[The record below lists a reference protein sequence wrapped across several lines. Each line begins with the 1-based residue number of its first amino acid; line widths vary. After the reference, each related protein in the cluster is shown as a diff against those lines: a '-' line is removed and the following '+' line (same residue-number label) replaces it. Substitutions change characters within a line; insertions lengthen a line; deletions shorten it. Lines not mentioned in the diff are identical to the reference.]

1 MPNQGDFSKAVEEL
15 LTPTQKRCVVG
26 QVFDELKGND
36 ADSFTALLASPVSNI
51 KIAELLQK
59 NGFKIG
65 ETAVWKH
72 RKDNCSCARTK

>member
-1 MPNQGDFSKAVEEL
+1 MNQGDFSKSVEEL
-15 LTPTQKRCVVG
+15 LSPIQKRCVVG

-65 ETAVWKH
+65 ETAIWKH
-72 RKDNCSCARTK
+72 RKNNCSCARTK

>member
-1 MPNQGDFSKAVEEL
+1 MTQGDFSKSVEEL
-15 LTPTQKRCVVG
+15 LAPTQKRCVVG
-26 QVFDELKGND
+26 LVFDELKGND
-36 ADSFTALLASPVSNI
+36 ADSFTALLISPVSNI

-72 RKDNCSCARTK
+72 RKNTCSCARTK